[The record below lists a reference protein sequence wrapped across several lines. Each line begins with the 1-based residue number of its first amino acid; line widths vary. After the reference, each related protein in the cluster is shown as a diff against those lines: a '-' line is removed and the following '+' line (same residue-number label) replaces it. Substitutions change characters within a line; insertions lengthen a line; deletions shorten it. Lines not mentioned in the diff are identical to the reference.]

1 MKKYIALTIVALG
14 VIYFVSRPD
23 AEHTHEL
30 ASTSKNGPQKEA
42 LSSKATVPKSQS
54 VTPSMATTKPQ
65 EFHDKILALVEC
77 YASEKCDYTQTD
89 PKSYGIALNKEAA
102 AFLQNSNASE
112 FAQSLEMQKALRDLM
127 KEGDGF
133 VQEEVLKLLSQ
144 LPVSE
149 ENLQAIIEGLKN
161 NYADPLVMEQVMG
174 ELARYNDSGMSEQVR
189 SFVAETMLS
198 GPQFSA
204 EKAAQK
210 IRPLL
215 NSGNTTYYRG
225 VAEKSQS
232 TAVKNA
238 LLSSLNDYELSLGG
252 G

>member
-1 MKKYIALTIVALG
+1 MKKYVALTIIALG
-14 VIYFVSRPD
+14 VIYFVSRQG
-23 AEHTHEL
+23 HQQTQEL
-30 ASTSKNGPQKEA
+30 SSTSAGVAKKEVS
-42 LSSKATVPKSQS
+42 SSKTTTLKSKGGVSS
-54 VTPSMATTKPQ
+54 VAARPQ
-65 EFHDKILALVEC
+65 ESHDKILALVEC
-77 YASEKCDYTQTD
+77 YSSEKCNYPQTD
-89 PKSYGIALNKEAA
+89 PKSYLVALNQDAA
-102 AFLQNSNASE
+102 AFLQNVKSSE
-112 FAQSLEMQKALRDLM
+112 FAQSQEMQKSLRDLM

-149 ENLQAIIEGLKN
+149 ENLQAILEGIKN
-161 NYADPLVMEQVMG
+161 NYADPLIMEQVMG
-174 ELARYNDSGMSEQVR
+174 ELARYNDSGMAEQVR
-189 SFVAETMLS
+189 GFMADTMLA
-198 GPQFSA
+198 GPQYSA

-215 NSGNTTYYRG
+215 NSGNIAYYRG

-238 LLSSLNDYELSLGG
+238 LQSSLNDYELSLGG